1 MKGRHQLLPWA
12 LASVLLLAGG
22 RVALAQARPPLSEA
36 AKNVDRDAVRRL
48 VRQGVNVN
56 APEGDGSTALHWAAY
71 RDDADIAE
79 QLLQAGAKANV
90 ANDLGATPLWAAA
103 MNSSEPM
110 VRRLLQAGADP
121 NLALLAG
128 ETPLMVAARTGA
140 ASVVSQLL
148 AKGAKV
154 NVSATRGQTAL
165 MWAVSQKHPGVVKLL
180 IDAGADVHAKS
191 ASWSQVMAVAPHGM
205 LQYNRNVPHGAD
217 PALMFAARVGDAE
230 SARILVA
237 AGAKPN
243 DTDAWGVSATAM
255 AAHAGST
262 EIVEFLLNQGA
273 DPNVNGAGFTA
284 LHAAVMRR
292 DERMVAALLA
302 HHADPNAVVLTW
314 TPTRRSSR
322 DWNFNPEL
330 VGATPYWL
338 AARVTSPAIMKMLV
352 EKGADPKIV
361 HHAEYHAGDPTEE
374 RSQTT
379 TPIMAAVGMGGGAP
393 WAAIDPKDREAL
405 ALETVK
411 FAVDHGADVT
421 VVNDDG
427 RTALD
432 GAKRLRY
439 ESVVAFLTEKGAQQ
453 GRGSARPA
461 GGPVNR

>member
-36 AKNVDRDAVRRL
+36 AKRVDREGVRRL
-48 VRQGVNVN
+48 LHQGVNVN

-79 QLLQAGAKANV
+79 QLLKAGAKANV

-103 MNSSEPM
+103 MNSSEGM

-140 ASVVSQLL
+140 APVVSQLL
-148 AKGAKV
+148 AKGAVV
-154 NVSATRGQTAL
+154 NLSATRGQTAL

-191 ASWSQVMAVAPHGM
+191 ASWGLVMAVSPHGM
-205 LQYNRNVPHGAD
+205 LQYNQNVPHGAD
-217 PALMFAARVGDAE
+217 TALMFAARVGDIE
-230 SARILVA
+230 SARMLVA

-255 AAHAGST
+255 AAHAGFT
-262 EIVEFLLNQGA
+262 DIVEFLLEQGA
-273 DPNVNGAGFTA
+273 NPNVNSAGFTA

-302 HHADPNAVVLTW
+302 HGADPNAKVLTW

-330 VGATPYWL
+330 VGAPPYWL

-352 EKGADPKIV
+352 EKGADPKVV
-361 HHAEYHAGDPTEE
+361 HHVEYHAGDPTEE
-374 RSQTT
+374 RWQTT

-393 WAAIDPKDREAL
+393 WAAVDPKDREAL
-405 ALETVK
+405 ALEAAR
-411 FAVDHGADVT
+411 FAVDHGSDVN

-432 GAKRLRY
+432 AAKRLRF
-439 ESVVAFLTEKGAQQ
+439 ESVVAFLTEKGAQP
-453 GRGSARPA
+453 GRGNARPA
-461 GGPVNR
+461 GGPVIR